1 MDLPML
7 AAIAAIVALPTTLLI
22 WRMSHLEGVID
33 SLGNRIDATIAAG
46 NARADEINT
55 RIDLNQAA
63 LNARVDMTQ
72 GVIMKMLEK
81 QGK

>member
-1 MDLPML
+1 MDLSML
-7 AAIAAIVALPTTLLI
+7 AAIAGLIALPTTILI

-33 SLGNRIDATIAAG
+33 SLGSRIDATIASG
-46 NARADEINT
+46 NARADEINA

-72 GVIMKMLEK
+72 GIIMKMLEK